1 MLGDQLKEGVRR
13 AVQDMEYPTIVGP
26 TMPKLLAEMDKL
38 TKENEE
44 LRKNKVKELELELT
58 QTVA

>member
-44 LRKNKVKELELELT
+44 LENKVKELELELT